1 MTPHPDLLRVLGE
14 VRVLL
19 AQPGND
25 FAWSSWENA
34 DAALAEIDAAIAR
47 IGTDGRLP
55 PELVTLF
62 APTGQIQEVAN
73 SSGWDDA
80 FLVLADR
87 FDAALE

>member
-19 AQPGND
+19 AQPDND
-25 FAWSSWENA
+25 FAWSSWKNA

-47 IGTDGRLP
+47 IDAGGRIP
-55 PELVTLF
+55 PGLVTLF
-62 APTGQIQEVAN
+62 APTGRLQEVAS

-80 FLVLADR
+80 FLALADR